1 MIKPSQ
7 DSPPASSSAVAEQ
20 AAESVPQKDPLTG
33 LYEQDYL
40 TQTLERLLVENR
52 ARKIPATLGL
62 LQLENFYEIR
72 SWVGKSEA
80 NLLLSDIAGILAKT
94 LPQKVLLCRCRHYE
108 FGILLVNDCSINAQL
123 ITDRVKQ
130 ALLSTVSASI
140 PAQLEL
146 KCGVGLAVVES
157 GIPSAE
163 VLFAR
168 ARQNL
173 SLAHYQNDDET
184 QSENTNPLV
193 ALKILQQTLRD
204 TELKL
209 CFQAT
214 VNLAEDGLRHYEI
227 RCLFPK
233 DSGTAANR
241 ALFETAASNA
251 LGEEIDRRVVTQAL
265 NLLKQGETHDLR
277 LTITLTHNS
286 LVSPRFL
293 QWLETEL
300 ATGRQFA
307 RQLVFQLSEIDVLIA
322 QHHLGYFCEKL
333 QQHNIKLCIS
343 HFGCTNDPFRYLSLL
358 QAHFVKL
365 DNSLFAK
372 INVNARQYQQLTEV
386 IARLHEYDL
395 EVIAPML
402 EKMPLLPLLWQ
413 AKVNFVQG
421 YRLHEP
427 SPSMDFQFLKDETL
441 TFQ

>member
-1 MIKPSQ
+1 MIKPGQ
-7 DSPPASSSAVAEQ
+7 GSPPPLNSPAAEQ
-20 AAESVPQKDPLTG
+20 AAQSALQKDPLTG

-40 TQTLERLLVENR
+40 TQALERVLVENR
-52 ARKIPATLGL
+52 ARKITATLGL

-80 NLLLSDIAGILAKT
+80 NLLLSDIAGILTKT
-94 LPQKVLLCRCRHYE
+94 LPQKVLLCHCRHYE

-130 ALLSTVSASI
+130 ALLCTVSTSI
-140 PAQLEL
+140 PPQLEL
-146 KCGVGLAVVES
+146 KCGVGLAVVEN

-173 SLAHYQNDDET
+173 SLGHYQGGDET
-184 QSENTNPLV
+184 QAENTKPLI
-193 ALKILQQTLRD
+193 ALKILQQTLRES
-204 TELKL
+204 ELKL
-209 CFQAT
+209 CFQAA
-214 VNLAEDGLRHYEI
+214 VNFIEDGLRHYEI
-227 RCLFPK
+227 RCLFPTN
-233 DSGTAANR
+233 SGMAANR

-251 LGEEIDRRVVTQAL
+251 LGEEIDRRVVAQAL
-265 NLLKQGETHDLR
+265 NLLKQGKPDDLR

-293 QWLETEL
+293 HWLEAEL
-300 ATGRQFA
+300 ANKLQIA

-322 QHHLGYFCEKL
+322 QHHLGFFCEKL
-333 QQHNIKLCIS
+333 QQLNIRLCIS

-358 QAHFVKL
+358 HVHFVKL

-372 INVNARQYQQLTEV
+372 VNVNTGQYQQLVE
-386 IARLHEYDL
+386 IIGRLHEHGL
-395 EVIAPML
+395 EVIAPMI
-402 EKMPLLPLLWQ
+402 EKMSLLPLLWQ

-421 YRLHEP
+421 YCLQEP
-427 SPSMDFQFLKDETL
+427 SPSMDFQFLKEETL
-441 TFQ
+441 SFQ